1 MDVQP
6 TTDPRT
12 KHLAFF
18 MTPEDAI
25 RLREAAPFLGFR
37 THGKL
42 VTAIC
47 EALLA
52 GGFSPLSFMLLGF
65 QIQKHQE
72 KHGKRKDPKKPI
84 QERFWFGRPA
94 LPILDP
100 NFTLSPDDVETYKAA
115 LQAEL
120 DNLNAAPKPKN

>member
-1 MDVQP
+1 MEP
-6 TTDPRT
+6 EKTHDPRN

-18 MTPEDAI
+18 MTDDDAI
-25 RLREAAPFLGFR
+25 RLRDCAKSLGFMS
-37 THGKL
+37 HGKL
-42 VTAIC
+42 VTCIM
-47 EALLA
+47 EALMT

-72 KHGKRKDPKKPI
+72 KHGNPNDPKKPI
-84 QERFWFGRPA
+84 QERFWFCRPP

-100 NFTLSPDDVETYKAA
+100 EFTLSPDDVETYKAA

-120 DNLNAAPKPKN
+120 DNLNAAPKPIN